1 MGRLA
6 VFPPAS
12 RLAVW
17 RAFWLLALLGAACGS
32 GPEDRQGTKPQHVF
46 VIVLENKGFDETF
59 GPSSK
64 APYLSVELTGRGQLL
79 RQYYGIGHE
88 SLDNYIAMVSGQ
100 GPNLETQL
108 DCTIYSD
115 FLGLPVL
122 DLNGQAI
129 GHGCV
134 YPAVVKTVADQLE
147 GRQLS
152 WKGYMEDMGNAL
164 PREPALCRHPA
175 LNQQDHTQS
184 AHVGDQYAA
193 RHNPFVYFHSII
205 DDDQS
210 CEAHVVP
217 LTELPGDLLNDSS
230 TPNYVFIT
238 PNLCNDGHDDP
249 CVDGSKGGLISADQF
264 LQQWVPLILDAPAF
278 QENGLLAVL
287 FDEAE
292 LGGAS
297 ADASACCNEPV
308 GPNVALAGILGPG
321 GGRTGAVLISPF
333 IRGGSVNDTPY
344 NHYSLL
350 RSVEDLFGL
359 PHLGYAGAVGL
370 KAFGD
375 DVYNGR

>member
-1 MGRLA
+1 MSSIGRHAAPRL
-6 VFPPAS
+6 AS
-12 RLAVW
+12 RLAMG
-17 RAFWLLALLGAACGS
+17 LLALLVSGCGS
-32 GPEDRQGTKPQHVF
+32 GSEDRQGAKPQHVF

-64 APYLSVELTGRGQLL
+64 APYLSGELTSRGQLL
-79 RQYYGIGHE
+79 SRYYGIGHA
-88 SLDNYIAMVSGQ
+88 SLDNYVAMVSGQ

-108 DCTIYSD
+108 DCTFYAD

-129 GHGCV
+129 GAGCV
-134 YPAVVKTVADQLE
+134 YPSIVKTVVNQLE
-147 GRQLS
+147 NRQLT
-152 WKGYMEDMGNAL
+152 WKGYMEDMGNAV
-164 PREPALCRHPA
+164 PAEPPLCRHPS
-175 LNQQDHTQS
+175 LNTQDHTQ
-184 AHVGDQYAA
+184 AARMGDQYAA

-205 DDDQS
+205 DDRQN

-217 LTELPGDLLNDSS
+217 LEQLPGDLLNDFD

-238 PNLCNDGHDDP
+238 PNLCNDGHDGP
-249 CVDGSKGGLISADQF
+249 CVDKNTGGLVAADGF
-264 LQQWVPLILDAPAF
+264 LQQWVPRILDAPAY
-278 QENGLLAVL
+278 QENGLLAIL

-292 LGGAS
+292 SG
-297 ADASACCNEPV
+297 DASACCNEPV
-308 GPNVALAGILGPG
+308 GPNAALPGIVGPG

-344 NHYSLL
+344 NHYSFL

-359 PHLGYAGAVGL
+359 PHLGYAGAAGL